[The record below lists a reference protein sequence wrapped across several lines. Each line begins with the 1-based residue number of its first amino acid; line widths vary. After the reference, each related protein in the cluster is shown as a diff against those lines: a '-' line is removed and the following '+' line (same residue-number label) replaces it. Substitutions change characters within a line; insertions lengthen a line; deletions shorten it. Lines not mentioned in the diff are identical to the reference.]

1 MSDAEITRVPVKLLL
16 QIREG
21 VFNDITPQDGATVR
35 LTNTRPSEVPG
46 AEFDHD
52 APTLDIANVLL
63 HGFVELTQG
72 ALERSSAEDRQ
83 AVREWLSTVLDHVE
97 VTLLTDPE

>member
-1 MSDAEITRVPVKLLL
+1 MNDAEITRAPVKLLL

-21 VFNDITPQDGATVR
+21 VLNDITPQDGATVR
-35 LTNTRPSEVPG
+35 LTNTRPSEKPG

-52 APTLDIANVLL
+52 TPTLDIANVLL
-63 HGFVELTQG
+63 HGFVELTQS
-72 ALERSSAEDRQ
+72 ALARSNPENRQ
-83 AVREWLSTVLDHVE
+83 VAREWLSTVLDHVE